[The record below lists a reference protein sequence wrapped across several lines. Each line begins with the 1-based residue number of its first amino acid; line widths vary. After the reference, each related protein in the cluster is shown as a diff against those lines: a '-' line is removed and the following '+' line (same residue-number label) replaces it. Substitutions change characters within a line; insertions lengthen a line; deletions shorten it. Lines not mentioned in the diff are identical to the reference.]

1 MKKLH
6 PAQIDDLITGLG
18 LDRKEAANML
28 GVTMRKIHSWTNGQ
42 DDIPEAIAKT
52 LLDMEDLV
60 EEYTYN
66 IMEEID
72 EQVEKK
78 GSILANIPMVRYMGN
93 AMFRKYKPDLCK
105 IFTYF
110 KIYNTVITRVRIE
123 CARDQMTVIPINF
136 DPESYEKYLGSNEDT
151 ETHRTAWVETVAPS
165 E

>member
-1 MKKLH
+1 
-6 PAQIDDLITGLG
+6 
-18 LDRKEAANML
+18 ML
-28 GVTMRKIHSWTNGQ
+28 GVNMRKIHSWTNGQ
-42 DDIPEAIAKT
+42 DDIPEADAKI

-72 EQVEKK
+72 QQVQKK
-78 GSILANIPMVRYMGN
+78 GSKLSNIPMVRYMGN
-93 AMFRKYKPDLCK
+93 AIFRKYKPDLCK

-123 CARDQMTVIPINF
+123 CARDEMTVIPINF
-136 DPESYEKYLGSNEDT
+136 DPEGYEEYLGSNEDT
-151 ETHRTAWVETVAPS
+151 EAQRNEWLKSVTPS